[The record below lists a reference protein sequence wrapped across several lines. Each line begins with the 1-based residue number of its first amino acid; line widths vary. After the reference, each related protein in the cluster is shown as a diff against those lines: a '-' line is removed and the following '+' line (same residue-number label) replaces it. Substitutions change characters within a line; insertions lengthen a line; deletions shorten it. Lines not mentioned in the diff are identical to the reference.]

1 MRRTITIAALGC
13 SLLAIAACKQENNY
27 PAADTAVVAIP
38 AESSTTTVVP
48 VPGPTSTAVVAV
60 PVPGP
65 TVTTTATPTPTA
77 TAMEVAST
85 GAPAAA
91 RRLHGASA
99 RVAHSPSPKS
109 CHTAGSAP

>member
-65 TVTTTATPTPTA
+65 TVTETATPTPTA
-77 TAMEVAST
+77 TAPPVISAPRKSASLNASPRSARAST
-85 GAPAAA
+85 A
-91 RRLHGASA
+91 R
-99 RVAHSPSPKS
+99 
-109 CHTAGSAP
+109 